1 MHAPL
6 GATRVLLL
14 VAVFGFLPCAKLE
27 KNLGKKILVGCFF
40 ECENLH
46 ARGPPLSLVPRDTP
60 VDEILNLRIVNN
72 VTLHKR
78 TYKDAD
84 GNISAVRYVVK
95 ANGLTYKLLTEI
107 EKLESNWKDRVIL
120 RDEEAVRK
128 DTGEVFRNLYAY
140 VPTYVEEEVVV

>member
-1 MHAPL
+1 
-6 GATRVLLL
+6 
-14 VAVFGFLPCAKLE
+14 
-27 KNLGKKILVGCFF
+27 
-40 ECENLH
+40 
-46 ARGPPLSLVPRDTP
+46 

-78 TYKDAD
+78 TYEDAD
-84 GNISAVRYVVK
+84 GNITAVRYVVK
-95 ANGLTYKLLTEI
+95 ANGLVYKLLTEV